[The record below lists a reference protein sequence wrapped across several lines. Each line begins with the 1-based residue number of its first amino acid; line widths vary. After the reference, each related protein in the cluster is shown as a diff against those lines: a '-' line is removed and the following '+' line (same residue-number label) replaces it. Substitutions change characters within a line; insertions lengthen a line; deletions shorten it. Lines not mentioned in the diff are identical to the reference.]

1 MEIINWCDCNNNNCC
16 NWKAKLLLDELTS
29 KHEQNLSDLAKEKME
44 EESRLKEIEQEA
56 AEVKKMKTKLA
67 ESLAEAKNLAGKE
80 KVLRKKSKDQ
90 KMELAN
96 LQTDLIKMKTVMEGT
111 IGDQAKLV
119 EDEKSL
125 AEALSKKQA
134 EVEAVKSKK
143 MNFGEE
149 LNQVTQ
155 AQLENLRQA
164 VEKKAKLASEVE
176 EIEKKV
182 NEVDKEKE
190 RLTNELQVS
199 EKMKMEKK
207 QLLEERKKVLERDP
221 TANSKSKTPVST
233 PAPSSK
239 PKLLSSHIFNKPKD
253 QQSVSRR
260 PALKTDVEK
269 VKLGSSRSNLTPNST
284 KSAPSGSV
292 RKPFPSPRLKDFR
305 ESRTSFGEK
314 DIAINSYTLESSSS
328 DEKQTGGSK
337 LPKPSR
343 VTPRKVTPRKE
354 KKKLGVP
361 HTPTNTAKL
370 QPMLE
375 SKARSGTYSC
385 PRSNKTLL
393 HCVPMGFYF
402 RERVS

>member
-1 MEIINWCDCNNNNCC
+1 
-16 NWKAKLLLDELTS
+16 
-29 KHEQNLSDLAKEKME
+29 ME

-111 IGDQAKLV
+111 IGDHAKLV
-119 EDEKSL
+119 EEEKSL
-125 AEALSKKQA
+125 AEALSNKQA

-155 AQLENLRQA
+155 AQSENLRQA

-239 PKLLSSHIFNKPKD
+239 PKLLSTPIFNKPKD

-269 VKLGSSRSNLTPNST
+269 VKRGSSRSNLTPNST

-292 RKPFPSPRLKDFR
+292 RKPVASPSLKDFR
-305 ESRTSFGEK
+305 KSRTSFGEK
-314 DIAINSYTLESSSS
+314 DIAKNSFSLESSSS

-337 LPKPSR
+337 PPKPSR
-343 VTPRKVTPRKE
+343 DSVTPRKE

-385 PRSNKTLL
+385 PKSNKTLL

>member
-1 MEIINWCDCNNNNCC
+1 
-16 NWKAKLLLDELTS
+16 
-29 KHEQNLSDLAKEKME
+29 ME

-134 EVEAVKSKK
+134 EVEAVRSKK

-155 AQLENLRQA
+155 AQSENLRQA

-337 LPKPSR
+337 LPKQSR
-343 VTPRKVTPRKE
+343 VTPRKE

-361 HTPTNTAKL
+361 HTPTNTGKL

-402 RERVS
+402 REQVS

>member
-1 MEIINWCDCNNNNCC
+1 M
-16 NWKAKLLLDELTS
+16 KAKLLLDELTS
-29 KHEQNLSDLAKEKME
+29 KHEHNLSDLAKEKME

-155 AQLENLRQA
+155 AQSENLRQA

-207 QLLEERKKVLERDP
+207 QLLEERKKVLERDQ

-253 QQSVSRR
+253 QPSVSRR

-269 VKLGSSRSNLTPNST
+269 VKLVSSRSNLTPNST

-292 RKPFPSPRLKDFR
+292 RKPFSSPRLKDFR

-337 LPKPSR
+337 PPKPSR
-343 VTPRKVTPRKE
+343 DSVTPRKE

-385 PRSNKTLL
+385 PKSNKTLL
-393 HCVPMGFYF
+393 H
-402 RERVS
+402 

>member
-1 MEIINWCDCNNNNCC
+1 M
-16 NWKAKLLLDELTS
+16 KAKLLLDELTS

-96 LQTDLIKMKTVMEGT
+96 LQTDLAKMKTVMEGT

-119 EDEKSL
+119 EEEKSL

-155 AQLENLRQA
+155 AQSENLRQA

-182 NEVDKEKE
+182 NEVDKENE

-207 QLLEERKKVLERDP
+207 QLLEERKKVLERDQ

-284 KSAPSGSV
+284 KSAPSGLV
-292 RKPFPSPRLKDFR
+292 RKPVASPSLKDFR
-305 ESRTSFGEK
+305 KSRTSFGEK
-314 DIAINSYTLESSSS
+314 DIAKNSFSLESSSS

-337 LPKPSR
+337 LPKQSR
-343 VTPRKVTPRKE
+343 VTPRKE

-361 HTPTNTAKL
+361 HTPTNTGKL

-402 RERVS
+402 REQVS

>member
-1 MEIINWCDCNNNNCC
+1 M
-16 NWKAKLLLDELTS
+16 KAKLLLDELTS

-80 KVLRKKSKDQ
+80 KVLRKKNKDQ

-111 IGDQAKLV
+111 IGDHAKLV

-125 AEALSKKQA
+125 AEALSNKQE

-155 AQLENLRQA
+155 AQSENLRQA

-182 NEVDKEKE
+182 NEVDKENE

-199 EKMKMEKK
+199 EKTKMEKK
-207 QLLEERKKVLERDP
+207 QLLEERKKVLERDQ

-239 PKLLSSHIFNKPKD
+239 PKLLSTPIFNKPKD

-292 RKPFPSPRLKDFR
+292 RKPVASPSLSDFR
-305 ESRTSFGEK
+305 KSRTSFLEK
-314 DIAINSYTLESSSS
+314 DIAKDRYTLESSSS

-337 LPKPSR
+337 LPKSSR
-343 VTPRKVTPRKE
+343 DSVTPRKE

-361 HTPTNTAKL
+361 HTPTNTGKL

-385 PRSNKTLL
+385 PRSNKILL
-393 HCVPMGFYF
+393 HCVPMCFNS